1 MTEHQKP
8 RITAE
13 TIDAAR
19 KGYEAAYRNSVA
31 AALRQWAP
39 FLERVDVP
47 PAGAAMHEYHIYLC
61 IQPEWILGLGRAGIA
76 TMSYRALGA
85 RVAQH
90 PWCVALDRYRRDVV
104 DYVDREVP
112 LSRFTGNAASKHKQA
127 EALLVSRGATHVQPW
142 DWGDGRILAVGCS
155 PTLRPVRYALRGQL
169 DRLDT
174 LSEITPEALAYW
186 EETLDHPGDGFLEHT
201 KRTGSTPLAHGLMF
215 GTKTH
220 IATELRPETGM
231 FVLYDGRDDAAATT

>member
-1 MTEHQKP
+1 MKQMIEHQKP

-19 KGYEAAYRNSVA
+19 KDYEAVYRQSFA
-31 AALRQWAP
+31 ASSRQWAP
-39 FLERVDVP
+39 LMDRVDVP
-47 PAGAAMHEYHIYLC
+47 PGGAAMREYHIYQS
-61 IQPEWILGLGRAGIA
+61 IQPEWILGLGKAGLA
-76 TMSYRALGA
+76 PLCFKAMGTMA
-85 RVAQH
+85 AQH
-90 PWCVALDRYRRDVV
+90 PWSAALDRARVGDLERVV
-104 DYVDREVP
+104 P
-112 LSRFTGNAASKHKQA
+112 PSHFTGNAASKYEQA
-127 EALLVSRGATHVQPW
+127 ESLLVSRGATYVAR
-142 DWGDGRILAVGCS
+142 WGWGERCILVGCS
-155 PTLRPVRYALRGQL
+155 PTLRPIRYYLRGQL

-186 EETLDHPGDGFLEHT
+186 EETLDHPGDSFLEHT
-201 KRTGSTPLAHGLMF
+201 KRTGSTPFAHGVML